1 MNNLFQIREISTLS
15 FNERVLQE
23 AEDRRSP
30 LMERLKFL
38 GIFSSNMDEFFK
50 VRVASIHRR
59 MEIGKKGMTE
69 VLEIIGDKTRELD
82 ERFRQ
87 AYAEIISGLES
98 EGIKL
103 LTEVDLANQSESLK
117 EWVTDYFCANVTPFV
132 VPILIREDQPF
143 PALKDGA
150 VYFAIKMWGDKT
162 RYAILEIPPEA
173 PRFVQLPNGNIMYV
187 DDVIRFCL
195 DRVFY
200 IFEYERIEAFEF
212 KISRDAELDIDN
224 DFSEGY
230 VRKMERVLKQ
240 RKGGRPTRLVY
251 DATMPSGLLKLLKK
265 ELRIIKDDTLIPG
278 GRYHNMKDL
287 IKFPCSRPDLAY
299 PKIDPVPH
307 PVLDANVRVP
317 MMDIVRKQDVL
328 VTYPYQSFDHVVRL
342 LREAAIDPKVEEI
355 RMTMYRAATRSQIVN
370 ALANAARNG
379 KRIFVSIELQARFDE
394 QNNIKISEFLT
405 ESGAQVTYGV
415 PPMKTHAK
423 LLLIKRRGGAIAGF
437 STGNFNE
444 STGRLYV
451 DCMLFTADKRLT
463 QEAEDVFE
471 FLDRASKMH
480 TVTEPKFKH
489 LMVSPFTTRK
499 MILKF
504 IAREKKK
511 GPDGYI
517 CLKVNHLTDE
527 KIIERIR
534 DAADS
539 GVQMHLIV
547 RTTYAMLPHPNI
559 RAISILDRFLEHQRI
574 FIFGRGEDRRVFMSS
589 SDLME
594 RNLDWRVEVA
604 FPVYDPHLM
613 QEIVDVVALQVADT
627 SKARELDEFQSN
639 KYVVNGAGSHQA
651 QVETYQYYK
660 DLASQAKLLDE
671 GPAPS
676 LS

>member
-59 MEIGKKGMTE
+59 MEMGKKGMAE

-82 ERFRQ
+82 ERFRA
-87 AYAEIISGLES
+87 AYAEIISGLEA
-98 EGIKL
+98 EGVKII
-103 LTEVDLANQSESLK
+103 TETDLANQSDQLK
-117 EWVTDYFCANVTPFV
+117 EWVCDFFGDNVLPFV
-132 VPILIREDQPF
+132 VPILIRDGQPF

-150 VYFAIKMWGDKT
+150 VYFAVKMWGEKT
-162 RYAILEIPPEA
+162 RYAVLEIPPEA

-187 DDVIRFCL
+187 DDVIRYSL

-200 IFEYERIEAFEF
+200 IFDYEKIEAYEF

-251 DATMPSGLLKLLKK
+251 DATMPGSMLKMLQK
-265 ELRIIKDDTLIPG
+265 EMRIIKDDTLIPG

-299 PKIDPVPH
+299 PKLDAVPH
-307 PVLDANVRVP
+307 PILDANERTP
-317 MMDIVRKQDVL
+317 MMDIVRKQDIL
-328 VTYPYQSFDHVVRL
+328 ITYPYQSFDHVVRL

-355 RMTMYRAATRSQIVN
+355 HMTMYRVARRSQIVN

-394 QNNIKISEFLT
+394 ENNIKISEFLT
-405 ESGAQVTYGV
+405 ELGAQVAYGV

-423 LLLIKRRGGAIAGF
+423 LLLIKRKGGSIAGF

-444 STGRLYV
+444 GTGKLYV

-463 QEAEDVFE
+463 EEAAQVFD

-499 MILKF
+499 MLMKF
-504 IAREKKK
+504 IAREKAK

-527 KIIERIR
+527 KVIAKIR
-534 DAADS
+534 EAADA
-539 GVQMHLIV
+539 GVQMHLVV

-574 FIFGRGEDRRVFMSS
+574 FIFGRGEDRRVYMSS

-604 FPVYDPHLM
+604 FPILDPHLM
-613 QEIVDVVALQVADT
+613 QEVVDVVALQVADT
-627 SKARELDEFQSN
+627 FKARELDEFQSN
-639 KYVVNGAGSHQA
+639 KYVVNGVGSHQA
-651 QVETYQYYK
+651 QMETYQYYR
-660 DLASQAKLLDE
+660 DLAHQAKLLDA
-671 GPAPS
+671 PAPS
-676 LS
+676 TN

>member
-59 MEIGKKGMTE
+59 LEMGKKGMAE

-82 ERFRQ
+82 ERFRA
-87 AYAEIISGLES
+87 AYAEIISGLEA
-98 EGIKL
+98 EGVKII
-103 LTEVDLANQSESLK
+103 TEADLANQSEQLK
-117 EWVTDYFCANVTPFV
+117 EWVCDFFGDNVLPFV
-132 VPILIREDQPF
+132 VPILIRDGQTF

-150 VYFAIKMWGDKT
+150 VYFAIKMWGEKT
-162 RYAILEIPPEA
+162 RYAVLEIPPEA

-187 DDVIRFCL
+187 DDVIRYSL

-200 IFEYERIEAFEF
+200 IFDYEKIEAYEF

-251 DATMPSGLLKLLKK
+251 DATMPSSMLKMLQK
-265 ELRIIKDDTLIPG
+265 EMRIIQDDTLIPG

-287 IKFPCSRPDLAY
+287 IKFPCSRPDLAN
-299 PKIDPVPH
+299 PKLDPMPP
-307 PVLDANVRVP
+307 PVLDANDRTP
-317 MMDIVRKQDVL
+317 MMDIVRKQDIL
-328 VTYPYQSFDHVVRL
+328 ITYPYQSFDHVVRL
-342 LREAAIDPKVEEI
+342 LHEAAIDPKVEEI
-355 RMTMYRAATRSQIVN
+355 RMTMYRVARRSQIVN

-379 KRIFVSIELQARFDE
+379 KRIFVMIELQARFDE
-394 QNNIKISEFLT
+394 ENNIKISEFLT
-405 ESGAQVTYGV
+405 ELGAQVAYGV

-423 LLLIKRRGGAIAGF
+423 ILLIKRKGGSIAGF

-444 STGRLYV
+444 GTGRLYV

-463 QEAEDVFE
+463 EEAAQVFD

-499 MILKF
+499 MIMKL
-504 IAREKKK
+504 IAREKAK

-527 KIIERIR
+527 KVIAKIR
-534 DAADS
+534 EAADA

-574 FIFGRGEDRRVFMSS
+574 FIFGRGEDRKVYMSS

-604 FPVYDPHLM
+604 FPILDPHLM
-613 QEIVDVVALQVADT
+613 QEVVDVVALQVADT
-627 SKARELDEFQSN
+627 FKARELDEFQSN
-639 KYVVNGAGSHQA
+639 KYIVNGVGSHQA
-651 QVETYQYYK
+651 QMETYQYYR
-660 DLASQAKLLDE
+660 DLAHHAKLLE
-671 GPAPS
+671 APTPS
-676 LS
+676 PN

>member
-59 MEIGKKGMTE
+59 MEMGKKGMAE

-82 ERFRQ
+82 ERFRA
-87 AYAEIISGLES
+87 AYAEIISGLEA
-98 EGIKL
+98 EGVKII
-103 LTEVDLANQSESLK
+103 TETDLANQSEQLK
-117 EWVTDYFCANVTPFV
+117 EWVCDFFGDNVLPFV
-132 VPILIREDQPF
+132 VPILIRDGQPF

-150 VYFAIKMWGDKT
+150 VYFAVKMWGEKT
-162 RYAILEIPPEA
+162 RYAVLEIPPEA

-187 DDVIRFCL
+187 DDVIRYSL

-200 IFEYERIEAFEF
+200 IFDYEKIEAYEF

-251 DATMPSGLLKLLKK
+251 DATMPGSMLKMLQK
-265 ELRIIKDDTLIPG
+265 EMRIIKDDTLIPG

-299 PKIDPVPH
+299 PKLDAVPH
-307 PVLDANVRVP
+307 PILDANERTP
-317 MMDIVRKQDVL
+317 MMDIVRKQDIL
-328 VTYPYQSFDHVVRL
+328 ITYPYQSFDHVVRL

-355 RMTMYRAATRSQIVN
+355 HMTMYRVARRSQIVN

-394 QNNIKISEFLT
+394 ENNIKISEFLT
-405 ESGAQVTYGV
+405 ELGAQVAYGV

-423 LLLIKRRGGAIAGF
+423 LLLIKRKGGSIAGF

-444 STGRLYV
+444 GTGKLYV

-463 QEAEDVFE
+463 EEAAQVFD

-499 MILKF
+499 MLMKF
-504 IAREKKK
+504 IAREKAK

-527 KIIERIR
+527 KVIAKIR
-534 DAADS
+534 EAADA
-539 GVQMHLIV
+539 GVQMHLVV

-574 FIFGRGEDRRVFMSS
+574 FIFGRGEDRRVYMSS

-604 FPVYDPHLM
+604 FPILDPHLM
-613 QEIVDVVALQVADT
+613 QEVVDVVALQVADT
-627 SKARELDEFQSN
+627 FKARELDEFQSN
-639 KYVVNGAGSHQA
+639 KYVVNGVGSHQA
-651 QVETYQYYK
+651 QMETYQYYR
-660 DLASQAKLLDE
+660 DLAHQAKLLDA
-671 GPAPS
+671 PAPS
-676 LS
+676 TN